1 MGWWGVFRV
10 FDSRYT
16 FREQLRPVVVVERG
30 SALGGKIEVDAFS
43 ATSDDD
49 VEIVDR
55 EAIASDRSNLAYL
68 NPPLWAH
75 LVHDAE
81 TSDLFLGET
90 PETWS
95 PLGST
100 DLASAGGLVANLEA
114 MQRLLRERTSDALFP
129 EEPVDTEVE
138 FTVDAGVAVLSVRES
153 GRVHAAATFTAFSLI
168 VPIPPGSSGLDLD
181 EYPVGIVEDDIA
193 LRASQLEARTG
204 ALRIRRLLVW
214 RLYRGVGSSVVDG
227 VTELRDGGMRVQFP
241 TVERGAYM
249 VGRLALSAG
258 KIRTRNDPF
267 RRLRMAKAEA
277 EDGFRVVSE
286 IPRIEHAWPKHVP
299 TVIAVHGTMSTAI
312 PMARELASLVP
323 QHHIVR
329 FEHDTWHSIVQNSDL
344 LAYQI
349 SRLGAE
355 RVSLVAHSRGGLVAR
370 RAAEILSNHHAGDD
384 LRVIAL
390 GTPFGG
396 TELVDQARGGLLGA
410 RVALGALRVLT
421 GNMVDP
427 ISRIASL
434 LFRKLPPGL
443 EEMSPTS
450 LFQTAYAGRTAT
462 ANLWAAAGDVDAE
475 GAPEVAGIALSAL
488 HGLARAGYGHRGV
501 RGDLVVSVDS
511 ATTDVPSQNTRLVA
525 SDHFSYLLHDDVKQL
540 ISDIA

>member
-1 MGWWGVFRV
+1 MGWCGVFRV

-30 SALGGKIEVDAFS
+30 SALGAKIEVGAFS
-43 ATSDDD
+43 ATADDD
-49 VEIVDR
+49 VQIVDR
-55 EAIASDRSNLAYL
+55 DAIESDRSGLGYL
-68 NPPLWAH
+68 NPPVWAH

-114 MQRLLRERTSDALFP
+114 LQRLLRERTSDPLFP
-129 EEPVDTEVE
+129 EEAADTEVE
-138 FTVDAGVAVLSVRES
+138 FTADAGVAVLSVRES
-153 GRVHAAATFTAFSLI
+153 GRVRAAATFTAFSLI

-181 EYPVGIVEDDIA
+181 EYPLGIVEEDIA
-193 LRASQLEARTG
+193 QRESQLEVQTG
-204 ALRIRRLLVW
+204 TLRVRRLLVW
-214 RLYRGVGSSVVDG
+214 RLYRGDGSSMVDG

-277 EDGFRVVSE
+277 EDGFRVVRE
-286 IPRIEHAWPKHVP
+286 IPRIEHAWPEQVP

-312 PMARELASLVP
+312 PMARELDSLVP
-323 QHHIVR
+323 QHRIVR

-370 RAAEILSNHHAGDD
+370 RAAEILSNRARDD

-396 TELVDQARGGLLGA
+396 TELIDQARGGLLGA

-421 GNMVDP
+421 GGMIDP
-427 ISRIASL
+427 ISRMASL

-443 EEMSPTS
+443 EQMSPTS
-450 LFQTAYAGRTAT
+450 LFQTAYAGRTST
-462 ANLWAAAGDVDAE
+462 ADLWAAAGDVDAE

-488 HGLARAGYGHRGV
+488 YGLARAGYGQRGM
-501 RGDLVVSVDS
+501 RGDLVVSVES
-511 ATTDVPSQNTRLVA
+511 ATTDVQPQNTRLVA

-540 ISDIA
+540 IRDIA